1 MTVFNLT
8 RKTPLILIRKP
19 AMPDLKDYVTTEEV
33 AKQLGFHVIHVRKM
47 VRERKLDG
55 LKAGPI
61 WLVSRKSVADYKKR
75 TEGMSKFDP
84 HRGRQ

>member
-1 MTVFNLT
+1 MTIFSLAHNLSST
-8 RKTPLILIRKP
+8 LLPK
-19 AMPDLKDYVTTEEV
+19 MPDLKDYMTTEE
-33 AKQLGFHVIHVRKM
+33 AAEALGFHVIHVRKM
-47 VRERKLDG
+47 VREKNLEG

-84 HRGRQ
+84 RRGDE